1 MFLKNST
8 LRVLF
13 VSIFT
18 FSALFSAPIGSASE
32 KKEHSHES
40 SCKEK
45 NGGENHRSSMGSLYV
60 TDSKSKSKQRSS
72 REEDQS
78 RDKKCKNEKDGNR
91 NKDEKDEDVKDGIE
105 EVYVKTPGAVS
116 NLLVATCSANVSLT
130 WNAPTKPRS
139 IPVSSYSIRYS
150 SDSGVNWISHPV
162 TTSQTSITLDTLTPG
177 VTYIFQVAAQNIYG
191 LGAWSNSTQSCTV
204 VNQTPI
210 TYTYSISGLENIDA
224 ILEYSLDGTSS
235 VPTALVKAAEP
246 QTGTFSQGLF
256 SFDLYLSLPAGI
268 AYTFNVNGVS
278 ASPAAYFPNYL
289 AMRGSRG
296 THPIAIDGTDFFYQV
311 AQFFAFRLTS
321 GTAINIEIITPPVII
336 PSN

>member
-32 KKEHSHES
+32 KKERSHES

-45 NGGENHRSSMGSLYV
+45 NGGENYRSSMGSLSV

-78 RDKKCKNEKDGNR
+78 KDKKCKNEKDGNG

-116 NLLVATCSANVSLT
+116 NLLVATCSANVALT

-139 IPVSSYSIRYS
+139 IPVSNYTIRYS
-150 SDSGVNWISHPV
+150 SDSGVNWILHPV
-162 TTSQTSITLDTLTPG
+162 TTTQTTITLNSLTPG
-177 VTYIFQVAAQNIYG
+177 LTYIFQVAAQNIYG
-191 LGAWSNSTQSCTV
+191 LGVWSVFSASCV
-204 VNQTPI
+204 IPNPNNNAFSFV
-210 TYTYSISGLENIDA
+210 ISGLENISGTG
-224 ILEYSLDGTSS
+224 LNYSIDGTTPEE
-235 VPTALVKAAEP
+235 VFIVQVNGP
-246 QTGTFSQGLF
+246 QSGSLMKGLYTH
-256 SFDLYLSLPAGI
+256 DLYLSLPAGTGST
-268 AYTFNVNGVS
+268 YSFSVNGTPITS
-278 ASPAAYFPNYL
+278 AGYVFFPQAAS
-289 AMRGSRG
+289 MGVG
-296 THPIAIDGTDFFYQV
+296 HPVITTENLFFYDFAETYAFNITSGNSITIAITTV
-311 AQFFAFRLTS
+311 S
-321 GTAINIEIITPPVII
+321 I
-336 PSN
+336 P